1 MNMNKSLAVTAG
13 LVVSAGALAQGALG
27 VDFASKLMDGS
38 VNWAGTIKWGAILTG
53 IGLGLY
59 FLLNN
64 GVFANENLEEGERGY
79 RRRWGKIVCD
89 KKGRRKLLM
98 PGKKHF
104 YVKHWYDVVVQSVRT
119 RSTPET
125 PDYDKPVRATYMG
138 TNIVYVLVVKWRVLD
153 NDEAIYKSLTAVY
166 QVNRAAEGSKALE
179 NFVMNEV
186 YRAVGRSL
194 ADFTMD
200 DVNRLPVITIDAELT
215 SVPAELSRTI
225 ENLEKNYGVRVE
237 SIDPLLLAVA
247 PEAGMRIQRD

>member
-1 MNMNKSLAVTAG
+1 MNKSLAATAG
-13 LVVSAGALAQGALG
+13 LVVSAGVISQGAMG

-38 VNWAGTIKWGAILTG
+38 INWAGTIKWGAILTG

-79 RRRWGKIVCD
+79 RRRWGKIISG
-89 KKGRRKLLM
+89 KKGRKVLM

-125 PDYDKPVRATYMG
+125 PDYDKPVRATYLG
-138 TNIVYVLVVKWRVLD
+138 KNILYVLVVKWRVLD
-153 NDEAIYKSLTAVY
+153 TDDAIYKSLTAVY

-179 NFVMNEV
+179 HFVMNEV

-194 ADFTMD
+194 SDFIMD
-200 DVNRLPVITIDAELT
+200 RATPLPVIKIDAEH
-215 SVPAELSRTI
+215 SNVPAELSRTI
-225 ENLEKNYGVRVE
+225 TDLEENYGVRVE
-237 SIDPLLLAVA
+237 SIDPVLLAVA
-247 PEAGMRIQRD
+247 PEAGMRIRRD